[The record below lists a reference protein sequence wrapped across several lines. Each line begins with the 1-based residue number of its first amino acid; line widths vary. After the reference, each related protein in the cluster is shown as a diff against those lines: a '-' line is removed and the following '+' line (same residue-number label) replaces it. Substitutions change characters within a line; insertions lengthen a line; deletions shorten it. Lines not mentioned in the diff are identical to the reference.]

1 MASNNGP
8 PADACRCSAR
18 QSELQTDQTF
28 LTWVLTWADLRQA
41 NERAGGLHDD
51 GFGTVWFRGDLEETA
66 LVVGNV

>member
-1 MASNNGP
+1 MAP
-8 PADACRCSAR
+8 LQMPADAAR
-18 QSELQTDQTF
+18 AQSELQTDQTS